1 MKRRNFK
8 NFALALIIATST
20 TTGISPAAAVDTQ
33 ISAHIDW
40 SGVNITLNTS
50 LSQSIKP
57 LNVPPASTGIINWSL
72 YMGNARQTLWPSF
85 SLSNS
90 GTARFG
96 FGDVPVNSGVQ
107 NVGTA
112 FCNLAPRNSFGDAN
126 SAQSNCSAP
135 LMPVAGETYVF
146 LISPIK
152 INGSQWWEGS
162 VRIQGTGEVIQL
174 GRLENNPS
182 QAVLEGSRNGSG
194 YNQISLFKEPLPA
207 CSDMPDFSAVFGSL
221 KSSTGSAFSVN
232 RSRQNQI
239 CPGISKT
246 DSTSLPGSHIVSI
259 GNIGKDK
266 GEVFDPLRGHQL
278 GSYYVTNIRPS
289 SGGSPITSLCDTG
302 KVVTQIR
309 VAPESLNGYVPGFK
323 FGCSTLNS
331 DGSVD
336 PVTEI
341 YEIVNQGPRESD
353 YRILSCGPKQAVTAI
368 SAGTRNYVR
377 DLSVTCSDTNPFSL
391 GVDPKF
397 GIGVRLPLNEISK
410 CTDSNN
416 ANATLS
422 KSVFVTGFS
431 AYAAAGLDAIQA
443 ICTPYYLKGSTP
455 AQPTENAKSE
465 RPSFSLVNFSGNKV
479 NINVDLGSGA
489 NKPDQIYLIAPKIG
503 ATEAKKI
510 YGKITG
516 NIATWSFNLSN
527 VVSGDLIPM
536 KLVSMKKGIES
547 DSFEENFTVPS
558 LSSVIANNAV
568 PVAPKKIT
576 SRVIGTSGIVT
587 ASATAK
593 AGALTK
599 VAYLF
604 GSSLG
609 ISPEKPLEGEV
620 IGTKVVFEIPIK
632 SSMAGK
638 TYPYTVFF
646 ANDIGKSAAVQ
657 GKISVPGLPKI
668 STEGLTIPG
677 RTAVGKTILC
687 SKGSQARSFVAK
699 SCPPG
704 WKKS

>member
-1 MKRRNFK
+1 MRKLKR
-8 NFALALIIATST
+8 LAIAFIVVAST
-20 TTGISPAAAVDTQ
+20 TSGISPAAAVDTQ

-57 LNVPPASTGIINWSL
+57 LNVPPASRGLVNWSL

-90 GTARFG
+90 GSARFG
-96 FGDVPVNSGVQ
+96 FGDVPVDSRVQ

-112 FCNLAPRNSFGDAN
+112 FCNLVPRNSFGDAN

-152 INGSQWWEGS
+152 INSSQWWEGS
-162 VRIQGTGEVIQL
+162 VRIQSTGEVIQL

-182 QAVLEGSRNGSG
+182 QDVLEGSRNGSG
-194 YNQISLFKEPLPA
+194 YNQISLYKEPLPA

-246 DSTSLPGSHIVSI
+246 DSTSLPGSHIVNI
-259 GNIGKDK
+259 GNIGKEQADTS
-266 GEVFDPLRGHQL
+266 DPLRGHQL

-341 YEIVNQGPRESD
+341 YEIVNQGPKESD

-410 CTDSNN
+410 CSESPR
-416 ANATLS
+416 ANASSS
-422 KSVFVTGFS
+422 KSIFITGFS

-455 AQPTENAKSE
+455 AQPAENAKSD
-465 RPSFSLVNFSGNKV
+465 RPSFSLVNFTGNKV
-479 NINVDLGSGA
+479 NINVDLGRGA
-489 NKPDQIYLIAPKIG
+489 NKPDQIYLVAPKIG

-510 YGKITG
+510 YGKISG
-516 NIATWSFNLSN
+516 DIATWSFNLSN
-527 VVSGDLIPM
+527 LISGERVPM
-536 KLVSMKKGIES
+536 KIVSLKNGIEA
-547 DSFEENFTVPS
+547 DSLEEDFTFPG
-558 LSSVIANNAV
+558 LSSVVANRAV

-609 ISPEKPLEGEV
+609 ISPAKALEGEV

-638 TYPYTVFF
+638 TYEYTVFF
-646 ANDIGKSAAVQ
+646 ANDIGKSPAVQ

-668 STEGLTIPG
+668 STEGLTLPE
-677 RTAVGKTILC
+677 RPVAGKTLLC
-687 SKGSQARSFVAK
+687 SKGSQARTFIASA
-699 SCPPG
+699 CPPG
-704 WKKS
+704 WKKT